1 MQGGA
6 HRVRRS
12 ARPGGWRHRRDRRGG
27 RAGGGAKP
35 KPYALSLT
43 YPTLSYPTLSYPNT
57 DPDPDPGPD
66 PGLHPH
72 VAQAAALRAE
82 AATPDLLA
90 ATVALL
96 VLPDL
101 PARPGDTAG
110 GSDAAA

>member
-1 MQGGA
+1 MQGGDR
-6 HRVRRS
+6 RVRRS
-12 ARPGGWRHRRDRRGG
+12 ARPGGWRHRRGG

-43 YPTLSYPTLSYPNT
+43 YPTLSYPILSYPNT
-57 DPDPDPGPD
+57 YPDPDPGPD
-66 PGLHPH
+66 LHPH

-110 GSDAAA
+110 ESDAAA